1 MSLRESFGVRAR
13 RRGARRAAA
22 AWCVAAS
29 LVAVLALSPATAQRQ
44 QPPATRARR
53 AAPAPPRPVVAEPDV
68 PSFVERAAAAACLER
83 ELDPRGSLPIDVMQ
97 ARPSLPARH
106 PEVVEGAQRAERML
120 PVARELAAEALSQ
133 LLREHRVPAAVERAA
148 LRRLSEARRV
158 RVDVELRDNAS
169 VLYSDPRT
177 IRFGTIF
184 LAGLRSDEGVLS
196 VLAHELVH
204 TADGA
209 RGELS
214 PLFRRV
220 GLRGER
226 AWRTGRLSARRAEE
240 LTCDLVGLL
249 AVRLYIER
257 NPTDEPV
264 ARRASRAVGH
274 NCVEHDDTD
283 TTHLSPRQTLRALLA
298 LEPAFAGQLT
308 GDAPA
313 APLPAAPLNHTTKP
327 RPARP

>member
-1 MSLRESFGVRAR
+1 MFGGRVRG
-13 RRGARRAAA
+13 RGRVARRAVA

-29 LVAVLALSPATAQRQ
+29 LVALAALSPATAQR

-53 AAPAPPRPVVAEPDV
+53 AAPPPSPRPAAVAEPDA
-68 PSFVERAAAAACLER
+68 FVERAAAAACLER

-97 ARPSLPARH
+97 ARPTLPARH

-120 PVARELAAEALSQ
+120 PVARELVGEALAE
-133 LLREHRVPAAVERAA
+133 LMREHRVPAQVERAA
-148 LRRLSEARRV
+148 LRRLNEARRV
-158 RVDVELRDNAS
+158 RVDAELRDNAS

-214 PLFRRV
+214 GLFRRV
-220 GLRGER
+220 GLRAER

-240 LTCDLVGLL
+240 LTCDLAGLL
-249 AVRLYIER
+249 VVRLYIER

-274 NCVEHDDTD
+274 NCVEHDETD

-313 APLPAAPLNHTTKP
+313 PLPAAPLNHTTTP
-327 RPARP
+327 RRPRH

>member
-1 MSLRESFGVRAR
+1 
-13 RRGARRAAA
+13 
-22 AWCVAAS
+22 
-29 LVAVLALSPATAQRQ
+29 
-44 QPPATRARR
+44 
-53 AAPAPPRPVVAEPDV
+53 
-68 PSFVERAAAAACLER
+68 
-83 ELDPRGSLPIDVMQ
+83 MQ

-106 PEVVEGAQRAERML
+106 PDVIEGARRAERML
-120 PVARELAAEALSQ
+120 PVARELAGEALRP
-133 LLREHRVPAAVERAA
+133 LMRAHGVAPAVERAA
-148 LRRLSEARRV
+148 LRRLNEARRV
-158 RVDVELRDNAS
+158 RADVELRDNAS
-169 VLYSDPRT
+169 VLYADPRT

-220 GLRGER
+220 GLRAER
-226 AWRTGRLSARRAEE
+226 ASPTGRLSARRAEE

-249 AVRLYIER
+249 AVRLFIER
-257 NPTDEPV
+257 APSDEPV

-274 NCVEHDDTD
+274 NCVEHDETD
-283 TTHLSPRQTLRALLA
+283 TTHLSPRQTMRALLA

-308 GDAPA
+308 GAAA
-313 APLPAAPLNHTTKP
+313 APLTGAPLNHTSP
-327 RPARP
+327 RRARP